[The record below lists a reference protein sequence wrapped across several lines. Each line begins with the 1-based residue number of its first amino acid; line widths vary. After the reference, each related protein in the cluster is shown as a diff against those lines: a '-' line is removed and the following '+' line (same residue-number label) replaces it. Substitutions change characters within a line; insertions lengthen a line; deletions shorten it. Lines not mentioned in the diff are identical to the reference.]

1 MLAWQTEHLL
11 GLEVGRDGHVVHV
24 RPELVVE
31 IAFDGVQ
38 TSSRYPGGM
47 ALRFARVKGYRPD
60 KSADDADT
68 IDDRA
73 RDPRASGVVSS
84 RHRRRRRFDMTHY
97 GTLRSW
103 AFIATL
109 VGVFGMI
116 AAGIGAIVWAFEVEG
131 FWQTLGVLLIG
142 LPVSIF
148 IATIPIA
155 LGQAMR
161 AIADVG
167 DTVAAR

>member
-1 MLAWQTEHLL
+1 
-11 GLEVGRDGHVVHV
+11 
-24 RPELVVE
+24 
-31 IAFDGVQ
+31 
-38 TSSRYPGGM
+38 
-47 ALRFARVKGYRPD
+47 
-60 KSADDADT
+60 
-68 IDDRA
+68 
-73 RDPRASGVVSS
+73 
-84 RHRRRRRFDMTHY
+84 MTHY
-97 GTLRSW
+97 GTLRAW
-103 AFIATL
+103 AFIATV

-116 AAGIGAIVWAFEVEG
+116 AAGIGAIVWAFEVDG

-148 IATIPIA
+148 IATITIA